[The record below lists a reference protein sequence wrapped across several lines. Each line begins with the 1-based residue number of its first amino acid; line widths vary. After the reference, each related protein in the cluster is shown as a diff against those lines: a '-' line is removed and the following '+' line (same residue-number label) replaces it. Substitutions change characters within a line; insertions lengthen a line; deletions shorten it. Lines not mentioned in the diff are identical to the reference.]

1 MSSSLRARAPRPM
14 TSMACTPVA
23 AASRSIVTP
32 ARRVPHR
39 PAVHHP
45 GTRATHR
52 PVVRRTII
60 RAAGKLEDTSDNS
73 PRSPTEEGAP
83 TVTGPFPCDL
93 SRLTPDERAWL
104 EQRDE
109 LRVLVLGK
117 TGVGK
122 SSLVNAIANADSRIG
137 ALEVGTTQVQS
148 IENTIVNSAVNSDES
163 HDIALFD
170 TPGFFDVEGRT
181 PAGVLREL
189 SGKVDDYH
197 AVVYAHVATD
207 RRLRLED
214 EQSVSFIV
222 QALGPAM
229 ARRTVIALTF
239 ANEVNEGTDGR
250 SKERVISIRATQVV
264 GLFANATERVAG
276 AADDAVRNTPHVPC
290 GSVGDGSGWEGD
302 LWRTVIRRAKT
313 AADDENAPASTDG
326 SYDSAAAEMEIDW
339 DGLAAAGISLD
350 APPARPPPPLELVKK
365 YVALALGEYV
375 SKDALSIRSCFAVK
389 QRGMPSGFAASIILE
404 VYGSIEADEREG
416 TSSAI
421 YMLMPGTASG
431 TVMKVKM
438 GEVECGDLPN
448 PAALR
453 RGGAEVTV
461 GGLSVDAG
469 GSSGPVILRL
479 DDKDGSFCTDTE
491 RVSVSGIVEIDP
503 DTGDAVV
510 MSRKAGAAQ

>member
-1 MSSSLRARAPRPM
+1 M
-14 TSMACTPVA
+14 
-23 AASRSIVTP
+23 
-32 ARRVPHR
+32 
-39 PAVHHP
+39 
-45 GTRATHR
+45 
-52 PVVRRTII
+52 II

-93 SRLTPDERAWL
+93 SLLTPDERAWL
-104 EQRDE
+104 HERDE

-222 QALGPAM
+222 QALGTTL

-250 SKERVISIRATQVV
+250 SKEQVVSIRASQVV

-302 LWRTVIRRAKT
+302 LWRTVIRRAKA
-313 AADDENAPASTDG
+313 AADDENAPASSDG

-350 APPARPPPPLELVKK
+350 APPTRPPPPLELVKK

-375 SKDALSIRSCFAVK
+375 SKDGSSIRSCFAVK

-469 GSSGPVILRL
+469 GSNGPVILRL

-491 RVSVSGIVEIDP
+491 RVSAGGIVEIDP

-510 MSRKAGAAQ
+510 MSRKAGDAQ

>member
-1 MSSSLRARAPRPM
+1 
-14 TSMACTPVA
+14 MACTPPVA

-32 ARRVPHR
+32 ARRAHEYR

-93 SRLTPDERAWL
+93 SLLTPDERAWL
-104 EQRDE
+104 DQRDE

-222 QALGPAM
+222 QALGTTL

-250 SKERVISIRATQVV
+250 SKEQVV
-264 GLFANATERVAG
+264 DVRASQVAGLFANAAERVAG

-290 GSVGDGSGWEGD
+290 GSAGDGSGWEGD

-313 AADDENAPASTDG
+313 AADDENNPASTDG

-339 DGLAAAGISLD
+339 DGLATAGISLD
-350 APPARPPPPLELVKK
+350 APPTRPPPPLELVKK

-375 SKDALSIRSCFAVK
+375 SKDGLSIRSCFAVK

-461 GGLSVDAG
+461 GGLSIDAG

-479 DDKDGSFCTDTE
+479 DDKDGSFSTDTE
-491 RVSVSGIVEIDP
+491 RVSAGGIVEIDR

>member
-1 MSSSLRARAPRPM
+1 M
-14 TSMACTPVA
+14 
-23 AASRSIVTP
+23 
-32 ARRVPHR
+32 
-39 PAVHHP
+39 
-45 GTRATHR
+45 
-52 PVVRRTII
+52 II

-93 SRLTPDERAWL
+93 SLLTPDERAWL
-104 EQRDE
+104 HERDE

-222 QALGPAM
+222 QALGTTL

-250 SKERVISIRATQVV
+250 SKEQVVSIRASQVV

-302 LWRTVIRRAKT
+302 LWRTVIRRAKA
-313 AADDENAPASTDG
+313 AADDENAPASSDG

-350 APPARPPPPLELVKK
+350 APPTRPPPPLELVKK

-375 SKDALSIRSCFAVK
+375 SKDGSSIRSCFAVK

-421 YMLMPGTASG
+421 YMLMPGTAYG

-469 GSSGPVILRL
+469 GSNGPVILRL

-491 RVSVSGIVEIDP
+491 RVSAGGIVEIDP

-510 MSRKAGAAQ
+510 MSRKAGDAQ

>member
-1 MSSSLRARAPRPM
+1 
-14 TSMACTPVA
+14 MACTPPVA

-32 ARRVPHR
+32 ARRAHEYR

-52 PVVRRTII
+52 PVVRRTI

-93 SRLTPDERAWL
+93 SLLTPDERAWL
-104 EQRDE
+104 HDRDE

-222 QALGPAM
+222 QALGTTL

-250 SKERVISIRATQVV
+250 SKEQVV
-264 GLFANATERVAG
+264 DVRASQVAGLFANAAERVAG

-290 GSVGDGSGWEGD
+290 GSAGDGSGWEGD

-350 APPARPPPPLELVKK
+350 APPTRPPPPLELVKK

-375 SKDALSIRSCFAVK
+375 SKDGLSIRSCFAVK

-479 DDKDGSFCTDTE
+479 DDKDGSFSTDTE
-491 RVSVSGIVEIDP
+491 RVSAGGIVEIDP

>member
-1 MSSSLRARAPRPM
+1 M

-32 ARRVPHR
+32 AARRVPHR
-39 PAVHHP
+39 PAVQHP
-45 GTRATHR
+45 PRATHR
-52 PVVRRTII
+52 PVVRRTI

-83 TVTGPFPCDL
+83 TVNGPFPCDL
-93 SRLTPDERAWL
+93 SLLTPDERAWL

-148 IENTIVNSAVNSDES
+148 IENTIVNSADIDES

-250 SKERVISIRATQVV
+250 SKEQVVDVRASQVV

-276 AADDAVRNTPHVPC
+276 TADDAVRNTPHVPC

-313 AADDENAPASTDG
+313 AADDENNPASTDG

-350 APPARPPPPLELVKK
+350 APPTRPPPPLELVKK
-365 YVALALGEYV
+365 YVSLALGEYV
-375 SKDALSIRSCFAVK
+375 SKDGLSIRSCFAVK

-479 DDKDGSFCTDTE
+479 DDKDGSFSTDTE
-491 RVSVSGIVEIDP
+491 RVSVGGIVEIDR

>member
-1 MSSSLRARAPRPM
+1 MA
-14 TSMACTPVA
+14 SMACTPVA

-32 ARRVPHR
+32 ARRVHEYR

-52 PVVRRTII
+52 PVVRRTI

-93 SRLTPDERAWL
+93 SLLTPDERAWL
-104 EQRDE
+104 DQRDE

-148 IENTIVNSAVNSDES
+148 IENTIVNSADNSDES

-239 ANEVNEGTDGR
+239 ANEVNEGGSDGR
-250 SKERVISIRATQVV
+250 SKEQVVDVRATQVV

-313 AADDENAPASTDG
+313 AADDENAPVSTDG

-350 APPARPPPPLELVKK
+350 APPARPPPPLELVTR
-365 YVALALGEYV
+365 YVSLALGEYV
-375 SKDALSIRSCFAVK
+375 SKDGSSKRSCFAVK
-389 QRGMPSGFAASIILE
+389 QRGMPSGFAASVVLE

-421 YMLMPGTASG
+421 YMLRPGTASG
-431 TVMKVKM
+431 PGMKVKM
-438 GEVECGDLPN
+438 GGVECGDLPN

>member
-1 MSSSLRARAPRPM
+1 
-14 TSMACTPVA
+14 MACTPPVA

-32 ARRVPHR
+32 ARRAHEYR

-93 SRLTPDERAWL
+93 SLLTPDERAWL
-104 EQRDE
+104 HDRDE

-148 IENTIVNSAVNSDES
+148 IENTIVNSADIDES

-250 SKERVISIRATQVV
+250 SKEQVVDVRASQVV

-276 AADDAVRNTPHVPC
+276 TADDAVRNTPHVPC

-313 AADDENAPASTDG
+313 AADDENNPASTDG

-350 APPARPPPPLELVKK
+350 APPTRPPPPLELVKK

-375 SKDALSIRSCFAVK
+375 SKDGSSIRSCFAVK

-438 GEVECGDLPN
+438 GEVECGHLPN

-479 DDKDGSFCTDTE
+479 DDKDGSFSTDTE
-491 RVSVSGIVEIDP
+491 RVSVGGIVEIDR